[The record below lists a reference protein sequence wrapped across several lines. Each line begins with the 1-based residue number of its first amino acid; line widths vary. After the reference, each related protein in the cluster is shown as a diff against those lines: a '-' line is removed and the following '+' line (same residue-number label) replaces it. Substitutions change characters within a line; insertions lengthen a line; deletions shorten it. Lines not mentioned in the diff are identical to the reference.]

1 MLVDL
6 WAALADLV
14 LPTECAGCRR
24 TDGRL
29 RFGVCVGCVD
39 EVRQLRPRAVR
50 PDPAPAGLPDCV
62 ALGAYAGVLRELL
75 LAYKERGRHGLA
87 RPLGRLLA
95 ATVAA
100 AVDPRQPVLLVPVPS
115 TAAAVRERHGDH
127 LRRLTRHA
135 VTALRADGWRA
146 ATARPL
152 RALPRPDSAGLD
164 SAGRMASAEA
174 GFAPRRVGFDV
185 ARRRVGFDV
194 ARRRVGFDV
203 ARRRVEVDAAGRR
216 DSLPKVIVVD
226 DIVTTGATL
235 AAVERLLAAEGLA
248 VHTAVVLAAT
258 RRRDGA

>member
-24 TDGRL
+24 TGGRL
-29 RFGVCVGCVD
+29 RFGVCAGCAD
-39 EVRQLRPRAVR
+39 EVRRLRPRAVR

-127 LRRLTRHA
+127 LRRLTRYA
-135 VTALRADGWRA
+135 VTALRGDGWRVS
-146 ATARPL
+146 TARPL

-164 SAGRMASAEA
+164 SAGRLASAKA
-174 GFAPRRVGFDV
+174 GFAPRRVGLDVARRRAGLDV
-185 ARRRVGFDV
+185 ARRRVDV
-194 ARRRVGFDV
+194 DIS
-203 ARRRVEVDAAGRR
+203 GRR
-216 DSLPKVIVVD
+216 DPLPKVIVVD

-235 AAVERLLAAEGLA
+235 AAVERLLAAEGLS
-248 VHTAVVLAAT
+248 VHAAVVLAAT
-258 RRRDGA
+258 RRRDGG